1 MASSCTSEK
10 ARPASN
16 LGVPQPTRGCP
27 LQENLAPQR
36 SARTALYLNV
46 TLFNICVRNA
56 KKRAS
61 GTGACQKIVL
71 KSP

>member
-1 MASSCTSEK
+1 
-10 ARPASN
+10 
-16 LGVPQPTRGCP
+16 VPQPTRGCP

-56 KKRAS
+56 KNARLELALVRKLS
-61 GTGACQKIVL
+61 
-71 KSP
+71 